1 MQVHKLCL
9 DNEKCVDIQFPKTPT
24 VEIKM
29 ETMIHSEDKSH
40 YYIDASAAVE
50 SSFTITASR

>member
-29 ETMIHSEDKSH
+29 ETIHSEDESH

-50 SSFTITASR
+50 SSFTITACR